1 MLAEELAFLEH
12 YVRLQHIRY
21 GRTFQVVYTIE
32 PGLGRCKLLKLSL
45 QPLVENAILHGVSQR
60 ADAGVL
66 RICARRRDALLELQI
81 TDNGPGF
88 DVQRLDA
95 LEAQPDDGHTH
106 MGLRNVR
113 ERLALHYGSAA
124 SLTIESPDPA
134 AGNGAG
140 TQVTVRLPLEWEP
153 EPEETAALHVEPFLA
168 LAQQRQ
174 NGRPLAEGEAR

>member
-1 MLAEELAFLEH
+1 MLAEELAFMEH

-21 GRTFQVVYTIE
+21 GRTFQVIYMIE

-66 RICARRRDALLELQI
+66 QICARRRDDLLELQI

-95 LEAQPDDGHTH
+95 QKARPDDGHTH

-124 SLTIESPDPA
+124 SLTIESPHPA
-134 AGNGAG
+134 AGNGTG

-153 EPEETAALHVEPFLA
+153 DQEDTSELQVEPFLA
-168 LAQQRQ
+168 LAQQWQ
-174 NGRPLAEGEAR
+174 NERLLAKE